1 MDAGEDR
8 ITETGRG
15 KDNERLERVVE
26 KGEPGLALEWPEV
39 AGVPGLEGR
48 WPGCKLWADVVAAV
62 GGEETGIFP
71 RSLGGEG
78 VGVPSS
84 AMVDGWRCLTGVDL
98 GEGEVCSRSDCSDC
112 DGG

>member
-48 WPGCKLWADVVAAV
+48 WPGCKL
-62 GGEETGIFP
+62 
-71 RSLGGEG
+71 
-78 VGVPSS
+78 
-84 AMVDGWRCLTGVDL
+84 
-98 GEGEVCSRSDCSDC
+98 
-112 DGG
+112 